1 MIKTFF
7 GAALMLTA
15 TATLAN
21 AQQWELGAI
30 GGFAYSP
37 DMTVKSATASASAG
51 LKSGGVVGAYVSE
64 DSHRYLSGE
73 ANYLFRTGA
82 LKLEGSGQKA
92 SLSAHTHIITGDFLI
107 HSRPKGARIRP
118 YLSVGGGIEVIQG
131 TGQES
136 ARQPLGNLAALT
148 ATKEVLPVGE
158 IGAGVKIQVSP
169 RIRIRLQVRDYI
181 SQATNDVI
189 APAPGASIGG
199 IRQDILGMGTI
210 GLTW

>member
-1 MIKTFF
+1 MIRRIL
-7 GAALMLTA
+7 GAAFALAA
-15 TATLAN
+15 TATLAS

-30 GGFAYSP
+30 GGFAFSP
-37 DMTVKSATASASAG
+37 SMTVKSPTASASAG
-51 LKSGGVVGAYVSE
+51 LKSGGVIGAYVGE

-82 LKLEGSGQKA
+82 LKLEGSGQSA
-92 SLSAHTHIITGDFLI
+92 SLAAHTHIITGDFLI
-107 HSRPKGARIRP
+107 HAKPKGARIRP
-118 YLSVGGGIEVIQG
+118 FVSVGGGIQVIQG

-181 SQATNDVI
+181 TQSTNEVI

-199 IRQDILGMGTI
+199 IRQDLLGMGTI